1 MNKWP
6 FSGTNRRSIVLFL
19 VCGVT
24 VILVVFGLVIKTVS
38 GISLSSSGTG
48 NHLSPTVLTTS
59 PTTIPTSIVSSQ
71 SITSTATMPPKGT
84 PKSTPSNNHPK
95 TPSTPSYPSQSTSI
109 YFGVHVAL
117 DSLPY
122 ITAFEA
128 DAHKAVSIVMWYQQW
143 GLTDGWQ
150 YLQPSWMNNVRSHGS
165 IPLVTW
171 DPENPSVSG
180 PVQPTYSLQNI
191 INGNFDAYITRWAQ
205 DSKAWGHPYF
215 LRFAHEM
222 NGYWNAWSEQV
233 NGNKPG
239 QFVLAW
245 RHVHDIFTRL
255 GVSNVTWVWTPNID
269 YSTST
274 PLRELYPGDAYVNW
288 VGMSGYNWGTL
299 GGHVW
304 QSFTSVFSQTY
315 YDILNI
321 TSLPMMIP
329 ETASTEIAGN
339 KAGWITDAFVTQLP
353 HNFPRIRA
361 FIWFNE
367 PKETNWQIESSSSS
381 QNAFSSAIQSGV
393 YASNNFAGLN
403 VTPIPPL

>member
-1 MNKWP
+1 
-6 FSGTNRRSIVLFL
+6 
-19 VCGVT
+19 
-24 VILVVFGLVIKTVS
+24 
-38 GISLSSSGTG
+38 
-48 NHLSPTVLTTS
+48 
-59 PTTIPTSIVSSQ
+59 
-71 SITSTATMPPKGT
+71 
-84 PKSTPSNNHPK
+84 
-95 TPSTPSYPSQSTSI
+95 
-109 YFGVHVAL
+109 VHVAL
-117 DSLPY
+117 DSLSY

-150 YLQPSWMNNVRSHGS
+150 YLQPSWMNTVRSHGA

-171 DPENPSVSG
+171 DPENPSVYG
-180 PVQPTYSLQNI
+180 PVQPAYSLQNI

-205 DSKAWGHPYF
+205 DSKAWGHPYY

-222 NGYWNAWSEQV
+222 NGNWNAWSEQV

-255 GVSNVTWVWTPNID
+255 GVYNVTWVWTPNID

-299 GGHVW
+299 AGHAW
-304 QSFTSVFSQTY
+304 QSFSSVFSQTY

-321 TSLPMMIP
+321 TSLPLMIA

-361 FIWFNE
+361 FVWFNE